1 EDRRVIRRV
10 VAPPASPFGVAA
22 PRTGTATE
30 HLSSHHV
37 GADVRPC
44 LLEHRGALVDDAALL
59 TDLAA
64 PDLEIE
70 HPEVEV
76 LSADAERLVDALVRP
91 RQIAVERDGDLE
103 TNDAHNDLLNS
114 VAVPPTY
121 KGPRRAASGPARM
134 GCMRTMVWRR
144 LDEPG
149 MEVAHVESLSEVS
162 GVQIGSTYELRW
174 RLRGDSLQLD
184 LNDGERREEVE
195 LGDADFFDLFASPF
209 FNSLPVMR
217 DGLLVAGP
225 PRD

>member
-1 EDRRVIRRV
+1 
-10 VAPPASPFGVAA
+10 
-22 PRTGTATE
+22 
-30 HLSSHHV
+30 
-37 GADVRPC
+37 
-44 LLEHRGALVDDAALL
+44 
-59 TDLAA
+59 
-64 PDLEIE
+64 
-70 HPEVEV
+70 
-76 LSADAERLVDALVRP
+76 
-91 RQIAVERDGDLE
+91 
-103 TNDAHNDLLNS
+103 
-114 VAVPPTY
+114 
-121 KGPRRAASGPARM
+121 
-134 GCMRTMVWRR
+134 MRTMVWRR

-225 PRD
+225 PRDYVMAFVQVPELSVVRNDQRYEPKGDRVVRYVSGTFSADIAFDEDGFVTTYEGFLERIS